1 MKVCYIYYVKEIY
14 WILMDD
20 IVTKDGIF
28 KYRWES
34 EFLGK
39 KGCDV
44 CFLKDDEYCPKEK
57 CTKDGCYV
65 IMTQRE
71 QLNERIQKWLDEKKL
86 KKQQELDNK

>member
-1 MKVCYIYYVKEIY
+1 
-14 WILMDD
+14 MDD

-28 KYRWES
+28 KYRWQPD
-34 EFLGK
+34 FLGK

-44 CFLKDDEYCPKEK
+44 CHLKRFDEYCPKEK

-71 QLNERIQKWLDEKKL
+71 RLNERIQKWLDEKKL

>member
-1 MKVCYIYYVKEIY
+1 
-14 WILMDD
+14 MDD

-28 KYRWES
+28 KYRWYPG
-34 EFLGK
+34 FKDILFGK
-39 KGCDV
+39 EGCEA
-44 CFLKDDEYCPKEK
+44 CSLYNDEYCPKEK

>member
-1 MKVCYIYYVKEIY
+1 ME
-14 WILMDD
+14 D
-20 IVTKDGIF
+20 IFIIGDKF
-28 KYRWES
+28 KFRFRWES

-44 CFLKDDEYCPKEK
+44 CSLKDDEYCPKEK

-65 IMTQRE
+65 IMTQHE

-86 KKQQELDNK
+86 KKQQELDISGQSGLKK

>member
-1 MKVCYIYYVKEIY
+1 ME
-14 WILMDD
+14 D
-20 IVTKDGIF
+20 IFIIGDKF
-28 KYRWES
+28 RFRYKWES

-39 KGCDV
+39 KGCEV
-44 CFLKDDEYCPKEK
+44 CYLKDDEYCPKEK

-65 IMTQRE
+65 IMTERE

>member
-1 MKVCYIYYVKEIY
+1 ME
-14 WILMDD
+14 D
-20 IVTKDGIF
+20 IFIIGDKF
-28 KYRWES
+28 RFRCRWES

-39 KGCDV
+39 KGCEV

-57 CTKDGCYV
+57 CIKDGCYV

-86 KKQQELDNK
+86 KKQQELDISDQSGLRK